1 MLLFEKVGVENTEK
15 ALELALSA
23 AKERGLDVVLATTG
37 GGTVPVA
44 LALAKKLG
52 YEGKIVAVTHAFG
65 SREKGKNILEPE
77 KMQEFR
83 EAGVT
88 VVTAA
93 HALSG
98 AERGLSKKFSG
109 IYPVEIVAN
118 TLKMLGQGTKVCVE
132 IAMMALDN
140 GAIDYGKQIIA
151 IGGSGRGADTVC
163 RLTPEYT
170 SDLMGTKSMRFCASP
185 RWKVNLSLT
194 PFGCKISNKMTG
206 DLLFEEKQHLGDCG
220 LSREAICDL
229 ASRKGSNL
237 SFQEDLL

>member
-44 LALAKKLG
+44 LDLAKKLG
-52 YEGKIVAVTHAFG
+52 YEGKIVAVTHCFG
-65 SREKGKNILEPE
+65 SREKGKNILDPG

-83 EAGVT
+83 DKGVT

-109 IYPVEIVAN
+109 VYPVEIVAH
-118 TLKMLGQGTKVCVE
+118 TLRMFGQGTKVCVE

-151 IGGSGRGADTVC
+151 VGGTGRGADTVC

-170 SDLMGTKSMRFCASP
+170 SDLMGTKIHEFLCKP
-185 RWKVNLSLT
+185 SL
-194 PFGCKISNKMTG
+194 
-206 DLLFEEKQHLGDCG
+206 EE
-220 LSREAICDL
+220 
-229 ASRKGSNL
+229 
-237 SFQEDLL
+237 

>member
-1 MLLFEKVGVENTEK
+1 
-15 ALELALSA
+15 
-23 AKERGLDVVLATTG
+23 
-37 GGTVPVA
+37 
-44 LALAKKLG
+44 
-52 YEGKIVAVTHAFG
+52 
-65 SREKGKNILEPE
+65 
-77 KMQEFR
+77 MQEFR
-83 EAGVT
+83 DKGVI

-151 IGGSGRGADTVC
+151 VGGSGRGADTVC

-170 SDLMGTKSMRFCASP
+170 ADLMGTKIHEILCKP
-185 RWKVNLSLT
+185 SL
-194 PFGCKISNKMTG
+194 
-206 DLLFEEKQHLGDCG
+206 EE
-220 LSREAICDL
+220 
-229 ASRKGSNL
+229 
-237 SFQEDLL
+237 

>member
-1 MLLFEKVGVENTEK
+1 MVLFEKPGTENTAA
-15 ALELALSA
+15 ALELAVQA
-23 AKERGLDVVLATTG
+23 AKKASLDIVVATTG
-37 GGTVPVA
+37 GGNIPMLLD
-44 LALAKKLG
+44 LAEKVG
-52 YEGKIVAVTHAFG
+52 YTGKIVAVTHAFG
-65 SREKGKNILEPE
+65 SREKGKNILESA

-83 EAGVT
+83 DKGVI

-132 IAMMALDN
+132 IAMMALDA
-140 GAIDYGKQIIA
+140 GTIDYGRQIIA

-170 SDLMGTKSMRFCASP
+170 SDLMGTKIHEILCKP
-185 RWKVNLSLT
+185 SL
-194 PFGCKISNKMTG
+194 
-206 DLLFEEKQHLGDCG
+206 EE
-220 LSREAICDL
+220 
-229 ASRKGSNL
+229 
-237 SFQEDLL
+237 

>member
-1 MLLFEKVGVENTEK
+1 MVLFEKPGTENTVA
-15 ALELALSA
+15 ALELAVQA
-23 AKERGLDVVLATTG
+23 VKKAGLDMVVATTG
-37 GGTVPVA
+37 GGTLPILLELVE
-44 LALAKKLG
+44 KNG

-77 KMQEFR
+77 KMQQFR
-83 EAGVT
+83 DKGVT

-140 GAIDYGKQIIA
+140 GAIAYGKQIIA
-151 IGGSGRGADTVC
+151 VGGSGRGADTVC

-170 SDLMGTKSMRFCASP
+170 ADLMGTKIHEILCKP
-185 RWKVNLSLT
+185 SLE
-194 PFGCKISNKMTG
+194 G
-206 DLLFEEKQHLGDCG
+206 
-220 LSREAICDL
+220 
-229 ASRKGSNL
+229 
-237 SFQEDLL
+237 

>member
-1 MLLFEKVGVENTEK
+1 MLLFEKAGTENT
-15 ALELALSA
+15 A
-23 AKERGLDVVLATTG
+23 A
-37 GGTVPVA
+37 A
-44 LALAKKLG
+44 LALAVEAAKKAGLDMVVATTSG
-52 YEGKIVAVTHAFG
+52 GNVPLLLELAERANYEGKIVAVTHAFG
-65 SREKGKNILEPE
+65 SKEKGKNLLEPA

-83 EAGVT
+83 DKGVT

-98 AERGLSKKFSG
+98 AERGISKKYSG

-140 GAIDYGKQIIA
+140 GAIDYGKQVIA

-170 SDLMGTKSMRFCASP
+170 ADLMGTKIHEILCKP
-185 RWKVNLSLT
+185 SL
-194 PFGCKISNKMTG
+194 
-206 DLLFEEKQHLGDCG
+206 EE
-220 LSREAICDL
+220 
-229 ASRKGSNL
+229 
-237 SFQEDLL
+237 

>member
-1 MLLFEKVGVENTEK
+1 MLLFEKPGTENTEK
-15 ALELALSA
+15 ALELALTV
-23 AKERGLDVVLATTG
+23 AKERDLDVVLATTG

-44 LALAKKLG
+44 LELAKKLDYTG
-52 YEGKIVAVTHAFG
+52 RIVAVTHVFG

-77 KMQEFR
+77 KMQAFR
-83 EAGVT
+83 DAGVT

-98 AERGLSKKFSG
+98 AERGLSRKFSG

-118 TLKMLGQGTKVCVE
+118 TLKMFGQGTKVCVE

-151 IGGSGRGADTVC
+151 VGGTCWGADTVC

-170 SDLMGTKSMRFCASP
+170 ADLMGTRIHEFLCKP
-185 RWKVNLSLT
+185 SL
-194 PFGCKISNKMTG
+194 
-206 DLLFEEKQHLGDCG
+206 
-220 LSREAICDL
+220 
-229 ASRKGSNL
+229 
-237 SFQEDLL
+237 ED

>member
-15 ALELALSA
+15 ALELALSS
-23 AKERGLDVVLATTG
+23 AKERGLDVVIATTG
-37 GGTVPVA
+37 GGTVPVV
-44 LALAKKLG
+44 LELAKKLG

-83 EAGVT
+83 DKGVT

-132 IAMMALDN
+132 IAMMALDS

-151 IGGSGRGADTVC
+151 VGGSGRGADTVC

-170 SDLMGTKSMRFCASP
+170 SDLMGTKIHEILCKP
-185 RWKVNLSLT
+185 SL
-194 PFGCKISNKMTG
+194 
-206 DLLFEEKQHLGDCG
+206 EE
-220 LSREAICDL
+220 
-229 ASRKGSNL
+229 
-237 SFQEDLL
+237 